1 MKGIKSNLTV
11 ISILLLLNNFL
22 LAQSE
27 ENDLRE
33 FIGKVFN
40 DITFSGQWFLS
51 YQSGRFNDVSD
62 NEFLLKRGYIT
73 FQKKFSNRFSAR
85 ITQDVVV
92 DREGDGEGDI
102 EIRLK
107 YGFLRYQFDGGDFFY
122 KPYVEFGLVSRPWID
137 FEQSINRYRVQ
148 GTMFLER
155 NGILSSADYGFS
167 FVSLLGGELDE
178 EYQKNVSKS
187 FPGKYGSIAIGIY
200 NGGGYHAIEKNEN
213 KTIDGRLSLRPLPEK
228 IPGLQLSFVC
238 AYGKGN
244 VGTSPDYNTY
254 AGIISFESK
263 PFDITGTYY
272 KGTGFEDGSRL
283 DSSGKPPSNR
293 GYSFFAD
300 LNIPNTA
307 FSLIGR
313 YDYFSS
319 ELAPVSIT
327 SKRFVAGIAYYF
339 LEDSKIIIDYDR
351 IKRNNTINNDDY
363 IFEIAVE
370 FRY

>member
-1 MKGIKSNLTV
+1 MTGAKIKFTV
-11 ISILLLLNNFL
+11 ISILFLLNNFL
-22 LAQSE
+22 SAQSE
-27 ENDLRE
+27 ESDFKE

-51 YQSGRFNDVSD
+51 YQSGRINDVAD

-73 FQKKFSNRFSAR
+73 FQKRFNKNLSAR

-107 YGFLRYQFDGGDFFY
+107 YGFLRYQFDGGRLFY
-122 KPYVEFGLVSRPWID
+122 KPYIEFGLVSRPWID

-155 NGILSSADYGFS
+155 TGILSSADYGIS

-187 FPGKYGSIAIGIY
+187 FPGKYGSLAIGIY

-213 KTIDGRLSLRPLPEK
+213 KMIDGRLSLRPLPEK
-228 IPGLQLSFVC
+228 IPGLQLSILGS
-238 AYGKGN
+238 YGKGN
-244 VGTSPDYNTY
+244 AGTSPDYNTI
-254 AGIISFESK
+254 ATSVSFQNK
-263 PFDITGTYY
+263 NLALTGTYY
-272 KGTGFEDGSRL
+272 TGTGFEDGGRL
-283 DSSGKPPSNR
+283 NVMGKPPYNT

-300 LNIPNTA
+300 LNVPNTD
-307 FSLIGR
+307 FSLIAR
-313 YDYFSS
+313 YDYFNS
-319 ELAPVSIT
+319 ELDAINTT
-327 SKRFVAGIAYYF
+327 SKRFIVGIAYYF
-339 LEDSKIIIDYDR
+339 FEDSKIIIDYDR
-351 IKRNNTINNDDY
+351 IKRNNSTYRDNY